1 VPIDISPRLT
11 FGLLRAIAEPV
22 MTREE
27 YGQAYERGFDLT
39 VRFLLSRGVHP
50 SDRAADA
57 AQAAWTRGWEK
68 LGQLR
73 NPGLVITWINTIAL
87 NVYRRRIRREPF
99 LQLLPDVKSKPGI
112 DMAAIEVGR
121 ILENCRPTERR
132 LLEQQLSGATVE
144 EMALQHGVSE
154 TAVRIRLHRA
164 RRAARMRVET
174 GSARKPER
182 HLANAATI

>member
-1 VPIDISPRLT
+1 
-11 FGLLRAIAEPV
+11 

-39 VRFLLSRGVHP
+39 VRFLLSRGVYP
-50 SDRAADA
+50 SDRATDA

-73 NPGLVITWINTIAL
+73 NPGLIITWINTIAL

-99 LQLLPDVKSKPGI
+99 LQLLPDLKSSPGI
-112 DMAAIEVGR
+112 DLTAIEVGR
-121 ILENCRPTERR
+121 ILENCRPTDRR
-132 LLEQQLSGATVE
+132 LLEQQLNGATVE
-144 EMALQHGVSE
+144 EIALQHGVSE

-164 RRAARMRVET
+164 RRAARTRVES
-174 GSARKPER
+174 GSSRKAQR
-182 HLANAATI
+182 RFANAAAI